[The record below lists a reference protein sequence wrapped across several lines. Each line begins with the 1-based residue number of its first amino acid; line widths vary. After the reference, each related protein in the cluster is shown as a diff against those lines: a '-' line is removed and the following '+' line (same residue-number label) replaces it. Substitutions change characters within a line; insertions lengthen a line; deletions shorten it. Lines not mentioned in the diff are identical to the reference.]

1 MSDPTQR
8 SAFIAVGIRLMAD
21 DNDTALPDPAT
32 DFIGIE
38 LDGITRGS
46 PFTTEQSNEATGSLV
61 SGAAQVIGQ
70 AASFAFTSRIRG
82 AGPGVVYTSTVK
94 PPLHAA
100 LSACGKRAQFQA
112 AVAAAALTAGSA
124 TSATLAN
131 GAPATAGAL
140 VGMPLILSGG
150 TANNGRLP
158 MVTGYSAGRVAT
170 LSETF
175 DTPLTTGES
184 AAIPAN
190 WTYSGTTPAD
200 ATAKAT
206 DQPLAVIA
214 FYRDGVL
221 FKYTHCRGVVNLN
234 GRSARPGF
242 AAFSFAGIFAGKT
255 DAAVPSL
262 AALKQ
267 HAPPNL
273 ARGTDASNVAIFN
286 RKPVSISTWSFNDGA
301 NVTSSEDPNTNIG
314 FGAGEIGQRTPVLTI
329 DPLATLVANRDV
341 LAQISTGALVPASFR
356 YGTQAGN
363 RWALTIPVAQVT
375 GESDTQRDNLVGEQ
389 ITAQAISQGK
399 DAYLRDTDSILCFY

>member
-32 DFIGIE
+32 DFIVIE

-70 AASFAFTSRIRG
+70 AATFAFRARLRG
-82 AGPGVVYTSTVK
+82 AGPGVTYTSTVK

-112 AVAAAALTAGSA
+112 AVAAAAITAGSA
-124 TSATLAN
+124 TSATLATSF
-131 GAPATAGAL
+131 PATAGAL
-140 VGMPLILSGG
+140 VGMPLLFSSG
-150 TANNGRLP
+150 ANSGRIPLI
-158 MVTGYSAGRVAT
+158 TGYTAGRVAT
-170 LSETF
+170 LSENF
-175 DTPLTTGES
+175 DTALTTEQ

-190 WTYSGTTPAD
+190 WTYAGTSPAD
-200 ATAKAT
+200 AAAKAT
-206 DQPLAVIA
+206 DQPMAVIA

-221 FKYTHCRGVVNLN
+221 FKYTHCRGVLNLE
-234 GRSARPGF
+234 GRSARPGIGGF
-242 AAFSFAGIFAGKT
+242 NFSGIFAGKS
-255 DAAVPSL
+255 DAAMPSL

-273 ARGTDASNVAIFN
+273 ARGTDSSNVVLFN
-286 RKPVSISTWSFNDGA
+286 RKPLAISTWSLNDGA
-301 NVTSSEDPNTNIG
+301 SVTSSEDPNTTVG
-314 FGAGEIGQRTPVLTI
+314 FGAGEIGQRTPVLTV

-341 LAQISTGALVPASFR
+341 LAQIASGALVPASFR

-363 RWALTIPVAQVT
+363 RWALTTPIAQAA
-375 GESDTQRDNLVGEQ
+375 GEGDTQRENLVGEQ

-399 DAYLRDTDSILCFY
+399 DAYGRDTDSILCFY

>member
-1 MSDPTQR
+1 MGDVTQR

-21 DNDTALPDPAT
+21 ENDTALPDPST

-46 PFTTEQSNEATGSLV
+46 PFTQEQSNEATGSMV

-70 AASFAFTSRIRG
+70 AATFAFRSRIRG
-82 AGPGVVYTSTVK
+82 AGAGVTYTSTVK

-112 AVAAAALTAGSA
+112 AVAAAAITAGTA
-124 TSATLAN
+124 TSATLATSF
-131 GAPATAGAL
+131 PATAGAL
-140 VGMPLILSGG
+140 VGMPLLFTSGANSG
-150 TANNGRLP
+150 RSPLITGYTAGRL
-158 MVTGYSAGRVAT
+158 AT

-175 DTPLTTGES
+175 DTPLTTEA

-190 WTYSGTTPAD
+190 WTYSGTSPAD

-206 DQPLAVIA
+206 DQPMAVIA

-221 FKYTHCRGVVNLN
+221 FKYTHCRGVVNLD
-234 GRSARPGF
+234 GRAARPGF
-242 AAFSFAGIFAGKT
+242 AAFNFTGIFAGKS
-255 DAAVPSL
+255 DAAMPSL

-267 HAPPNL
+267 HAAPNL
-273 ARGTDASNVAIFN
+273 AKGTDASSVAIMN
-286 RKPVSISTWSFNDGA
+286 RKPLSLSTWSFNDGA
-301 NVTSSEDPNTNIG
+301 NVTSSEDPNTAIG
-314 FGAGEIGQRTPVLTI
+314 FGAGEIGQRTPVLTV
-329 DPLATLVANRDV
+329 DPLATLVATRDV
-341 LAQISTGALVPASFR
+341 LAQIAAGAVVPASFR

-363 RWALTIPVAQVT
+363 RWALTIPAAQVT

-389 ITAQAISQGK
+389 ITAQAISLGK
-399 DAYLRDTDSILCFY
+399 DAYARDTDSILTFY

>member
-1 MSDPTQR
+1 MADVTQR

-21 DNDTALPDPAT
+21 ENDTALPDPAT

-46 PFTTEQSNEATGSLV
+46 PFTQEQSNEATGSMV
-61 SGAAQVIGQ
+61 AGAAQVIGQ
-70 AASFAFTSRIRG
+70 AATFAFRSRIRG
-82 AGPGVVYTSTVK
+82 AGAGVTYTSTVK

-112 AVAAAALTAGSA
+112 AVAAAAITAGSA
-124 TSATLAN
+124 TSATLASSF
-131 GAPATAGAL
+131 PATAGAL
-140 VGMPLILSGG
+140 VGMPLLLTSG
-150 TANNGRLP
+150 ANSGRAPLI
-158 MVTGYSAGRVAT
+158 TSYTAGRVAS
-170 LSETF
+170 LSENF
-175 DTPLTTGES
+175 DTALTTEA

-190 WTYSGTTPAD
+190 WTYSGTSPAD

-206 DQPLAVIA
+206 DQPMAVIA

-221 FKYTHCRGVVNLN
+221 FKYTHCRGVVNLD
-234 GRSARPGF
+234 GRAARPGF
-242 AAFSFAGIFAGKT
+242 AAFNFTGIFAGKT
-255 DAAVPSL
+255 DAAMPSL

-273 ARGTDASNVAIFN
+273 AKGTDASSVAIMN
-286 RKPVSISTWSFNDGA
+286 RKPLSLSTWSFNDGA
-301 NVTSSEDPNTNIG
+301 NVTSSEDPNTTIG
-314 FGAGEIGQRTPVLTI
+314 FGAGEIGQRTPVLTV

-341 LAQISTGALVPASFR
+341 LSQISTGAVVPASFR

-363 RWALTIPVAQVT
+363 RWALTIPSAQIT

-399 DAYLRDTDSILCFY
+399 DAYLRDTDSTICFY

>member
-1 MSDPTQR
+1 MADVTQR

-21 DNDTALPDPAT
+21 ENDTALPDPST

-46 PFTTEQSNEATGSLV
+46 PFTQEQSNEATGSMV
-61 SGAAQVIGQ
+61 AGAAQVIGQ
-70 AASFAFTSRIRG
+70 AATFAFRSRIRG
-82 AGPGVVYTSTVK
+82 AGAGVTYTSTVK

-112 AVAAAALTAGSA
+112 AVAAAAITAGTA
-124 TSATLAN
+124 TSATLASSF
-131 GAPATAGAL
+131 PATAGAL
-140 VGMPLILSGG
+140 VGMPLLLTSGANAG
-150 TANNGRLP
+150 RAPLVTSYTAGRL
-158 MVTGYSAGRVAT
+158 AT
-170 LSETF
+170 LSENF
-175 DTPLTTGES
+175 DTALTTEA

-190 WTYSGTTPAD
+190 WTYSGTSPAD

-206 DQPLAVIA
+206 DQPMAVIA

-221 FKYTHCRGVVNLN
+221 FKYTHCRGVVNLD
-234 GRSARPGF
+234 GRAARPGF
-242 AAFSFAGIFAGKT
+242 AAFNFTGIFAGKT
-255 DAAVPSL
+255 DAAMPSL

-273 ARGTDASNVAIFN
+273 AKGTDASSVAIMN
-286 RKPVSISTWSFNDGA
+286 RRPLSLSTWSFNDGA
-301 NVTSSEDPNTNIG
+301 NVTSSEDPNTTIG
-314 FGAGEIGQRTPVLTI
+314 FGAGEIGQRTPVLTV

-341 LAQISTGALVPASFR
+341 LSQISTGAVVPASFR

-363 RWALTIPVAQVT
+363 RWALTIPAAQIT

-399 DAYLRDTDSILCFY
+399 DAYLRDTDSILTFF